1 MRAMNN
7 FRIAPLLL
15 LLFSSV
21 ACQFLQEKEKNP
33 TAESQEIKDTL
44 QVTAAIPQ
52 PDRRKEALH
61 SLLQNPLD
69 LEGYKQKKRGA
80 NGGASLPK
88 SFDGKP
94 DTVGHYYTY
103 FWFHELRRRFRS
115 ESESTDATVVYS
127 YIYGEEIGTYDAV
140 EEELIGIKS
149 RIEDDDL
156 GKLNLVGKESA
167 ILIDEYNLSISDD
180 YLFGSFK
187 GTILVLHLSNGIV
200 DWFRYRK
207 TTLAI
212 SSFEDVPPYLLQ
224 YGGSAN

>member
-1 MRAMNN
+1 MKK

-21 ACQFLQEKEKNP
+21 SCQFSQEKDKNP
-33 TAESQEIKDTL
+33 TAENQETRDTL
-44 QVTAAIPQ
+44 QVTATIPQ

-69 LEGYKQKKRGA
+69 LKGYKQKKRGA

-88 SFDGKP
+88 SFDRKP
-94 DTVGHYYTY
+94 DTVGHFYTY

-156 GKLNLVGKESA
+156 GKLNLVGKESVT
-167 ILIDEYNLSISDD
+167 LTEEYSLSSSED
-180 YLFGSFK
+180 YLLGSSQ
-187 GTILVLHLSNGIV
+187 GTILVLHISNGVV

-207 TTLAI
+207 TTLTI
-212 SSFEDVPPYLLQ
+212 ISFEDIPSYLLQ